1 METIEL
7 KFLLR
12 LLGFTDY
19 RISLTEINLGN
30 NTKAAERNKICRQ
43 LCDRGLVE
51 CSYEVTKLKIAPPGK
66 ALLKLDQPQVP
77 VTQNELKALKASE
90 NKKILPGET
99 KVPIADR
106 QAVIQ
111 GLAERGLIE
120 VETKVKEVWLSEQ
133 GKAYLRDEY
142 IPNKG
147 VRPVI
152 SLELLG
158 NYIRFIR
165 KSFNTERNTYTESNG
180 VSATLAKELS
190 DLEVFQ
196 TIQSLDQ
203 ELGTE
208 NYLPIFHLRQ
218 KLASVISRKQLD
230 EILYRLQRNDQIEL
244 SSLQEVTAYT
254 PEQIDAGI
262 PQDIGGPLFFIVV
275 N

>member
-1 METIEL
+1 MDTIEL
-7 KFLLR
+7 KFLLK
-12 LLGFTDY
+12 LLSCADY
-19 RISLTEINLGN
+19 RTPLTAIILGN
-30 NTKAAERNKICRQ
+30 KTKVSERNKICRQ

-51 CSYEVTKLKIAPPGK
+51 CSYEVIKLKIAPPGK
-66 ALLKLDQPQVP
+66 ALLKLDQTQVP
-77 VTQNELKALKASE
+77 VTQDELKALKACE
-90 NKKILPGET
+90 NKNIPPGET
-99 KVPIADR
+99 RLPAAKR
-106 QAVIQ
+106 QTVIQ

-120 VETKVKEVWLSEQ
+120 VEAKVKEVWLSEE

-142 IPNKG
+142 IPKKG
-147 VRPVI
+147 FIPVI
-152 SLELLG
+152 SLDLLS
-158 NYIRFIR
+158 NYLRFIR
-165 KSFNTERNTYTESNG
+165 KSFKSNLDTQVFNE
-180 VSATLAKELS
+180 VSITQNKQLS
-190 DLEVFQ
+190 ELEVLE

-218 KLASVISRKQLD
+218 KLATDISRKQLD

-254 PEQIDAGI
+254 SEQIDAGI

>member
-19 RISLTEINLGN
+19 RTTLTEIKLGN
-30 NTKAAERNKICRQ
+30 NTKVLERNKICRQ

-66 ALLKLDQPQVP
+66 ALLKLPTSVP
-77 VTQNELKALKASE
+77 VTDNELKVLKASE
-90 NKKILPGET
+90 NKKISPGEAKIPT
-99 KVPIADR
+99 AER

-111 GLAERGLIE
+111 GLADRGLIE
-120 VETKVKEVWLSEQ
+120 VENKVKDVWLSEQ
-133 GKAYLRDEY
+133 GKAYLRDDY
-142 IPNKG
+142 VPKKG
-147 VRPVI
+147 VLPVL
-152 SLELLG
+152 SLDLFN
-158 NYIRFIR
+158 NYIRFMR
-165 KSFNTERNTYTESNG
+165 KFSNTNLDNHSSSNG
-180 VSATLAKELS
+180 VSALPTKELG
-190 DLEVFQ
+190 DLEVLQ

-218 KLASVISRKQLD
+218 KLETVLSRNQLD
-230 EILYRLQRNDQIEL
+230 QVLYRLQRNDQIEL

-262 PQDIGGPLFFIVV
+262 PQDIGGPLFFIAV